1 MAEGRGSVRSAEVAA
16 GPQSLHY
23 GVQVSCI
30 AADAGTIPVLTAIP
44 AGVAYKVT
52 GVQLVVTG
60 LISGTDTSLIKV
72 TDGTNDITADHTFTG
87 GTDLIGAIATPTI
100 DSDYEILGG
109 SDDLEIVITAGAAT
123 TGSVQVRIDLE
134 KAANNM

>member
-1 MAEGRGSVRSAEVAA
+1 MVEGRGSIRSVEAAA

-23 GVQVSCI
+23 GMQVSCI
-30 AADAGTIPVLTAIP
+30 DGEAGTIPILTAIP

-52 GVQLVVTG
+52 GVQMIVTG

-87 GTDLIGAIATPTI
+87 GTDLIGAIATPTV
-100 DSDYEILGG
+100 DSDYEMLGG
-109 SDDLEIVITAGAAT
+109 SDKLEIVTTGGSAT
-123 TGSVQVRIDLE
+123 TGSVMIRVELE